1 MADLDALVEEAK
13 AGNREAFGDLLRME
27 VGTAFR
33 VARVIVRTDA
43 AAQDAVQ
50 EACIRAWRD
59 LPRLRDSSRWAGWF
73 RQVVVRSAIDEAR
86 RDGRARRPG
95 PILDPVTPDAADALA
110 RRDLVARALAG
121 LGPDERALLALRFVA
136 DLEVPDLAR
145 TLGIPEG
152 TAKSRLHRSL
162 AKLRTRLL
170 EMDR

>member
-1 MADLDALVEEAK
+1 
-13 AGNREAFGDLLRME
+13 
-27 VGTAFR
+27 
-33 VARVIVRTDA
+33 
-43 AAQDAVQ
+43 
-50 EACIRAWRD
+50 
-59 LPRLRDSSRWAGWF
+59 
-73 RQVVVRSAIDEAR
+73 VVRSAIDEAR

-110 RRDLVARALAG
+110 RRDLVARALAR

-162 AKLRTRLL
+162 AKLRPRLL